1 MKTHSPLKYYRE
13 QQELLNDVI
22 PQINKLYNKVDKF
35 INDDKIF
42 KNICRWSDVTLTH
55 KTSRVDFCFTS
66 KEEHTA
72 IKNALNLNKM
82 TKKTSEQAY
91 TMTAEINGITIRFFW
106 NLPDT
111 CEVIKEYDYEE
122 THIAP
127 EDLKIDHIDKRV
139 LRRVGRTI
147 SIKCGDK
154 SMLESVFSEVN

>member
-22 PQINKLYNKVDKF
+22 PKINKLYNKVDKF

-82 TKKTSEQAY
+82 TKKTSEHAY
-91 TMTAEINGITIRFFW
+91 TMTTEINGITIRFFW

-111 CEVIKEYDYEE
+111 CEVIKEYEYED
-122 THIAP
+122 THWKPDEI
-127 EDLKIDHIDKRV
+127 KIDGDSV
-139 LRRVGRTI
+139 RRRIGKTV
-147 SIKCGDK
+147 SVKCGDK
-154 SMLESVFSEVN
+154 SMLEAVFSEVN